1 RATVMLRGSKS
12 DTVRRGHHGGLKR
25 RRDRAGGYRH
35 MARAPFRVG
44 QKQNEF
50 PEHEPWL
57 PNDRPDVGALAGDVH
72 VNVTGHVGMVAS
84 LQDVWNRACEAAS
97 SCLWKVPSADGV
109 VTSTMTTCVFSP
121 EPAILVSNKYD
132 TTALRFTNS
141 SNTGVTT
148 STSAESYAFS
158 WPGRT

>member
-1 RATVMLRGSKS
+1 MLRGSKS

-57 PNDRPDVGALAGDVH
+57 PNDRPDVGDLAGDVH
-72 VNVTGHVGMVAS
+72 VNVKGYVGMVGFQLEIGRQPANHLALVKPS
-84 LQDVWNRACEAAS
+84 KY
-97 SCLWKVPSADGV
+97 LWP
-109 VTSTMTTCVFSP
+109 
-121 EPAILVSNKYD
+121 
-132 TTALRFTNS
+132 
-141 SNTGVTT
+141 TGDL
-148 STSAESYAFS
+148 
-158 WPGRT
+158 